1 MTKMREIGSGTR
13 RRVVCLAMLAL
24 LATGGLAGC
33 GSKAGYPTAKPV
45 SVLNQPGECAYC
57 HRKIE
62 RVTEDNLV
70 TYDGV
75 QYIVCDEKCAAAQKI
90 AAER

>member
-13 RRVVCLAMLAL
+13 RRVCLAMLAL

-33 GSKAGYPTAKPV
+33 GSKAGYPTAKPA

-57 HRKIE
+57 HRTIE
-62 RVTEDNLV
+62 LVTEDNLV

-75 QYIVCDEKCAAAQKI
+75 QYIVCDEKCAAAQRI

>member
-1 MTKMREIGSGTR
+1 
-13 RRVVCLAMLAL
+13 MLAL
-24 LATGGLAGC
+24 LATGSLTGC
-33 GSKAGYPTAKPV
+33 GSKAGYPTAPAV
-45 SVLNQPGECAYC
+45 SVLDQPGECAYC

>member
-1 MTKMREIGSGTR
+1 MWRAVYLT
-13 RRVVCLAMLAL
+13 MLAL
-24 LATGGLAGC
+24 LATISLSGC
-33 GSKAGYPTAKPV
+33 GSQAGYPTATAA

-62 RVTEDNLV
+62 RVAQDNLV

-75 QYIVCDEKCAAAQKI
+75 QYIVCDEKCAAEQKV

>member
-1 MTKMREIGSGTR
+1 MRESRRKGKMRTR
-13 RRVVCLAMLAL
+13 LGVRLAL
-24 LATGGLAGC
+24 LALLAGSLTGC
-33 GSKAGYPTAKPV
+33 GNKAGYPTAKPV
-45 SVLNQPGECAYC
+45 SVLNQPGECACC

-62 RVTEDNLV
+62 RVTESNLV

-75 QYIVCDEKCAAAQKI
+75 QYVVCNEECAAGQKI

>member
-1 MTKMREIGSGTR
+1 VIGR
-13 RRVVCLAMLAL
+13 RRVICLAL
-24 LATGGLAGC
+24 LASVWLTGC
-33 GSKAGYPTAKPV
+33 GSKSGYPTAKPV

-62 RVTEDNLV
+62 RVGPENLV
-70 TYDGV
+70 TFDGV
-75 QYIVCDEKCAAAQKI
+75 EYIVCDEKCAAAQKS

>member
-1 MTKMREIGSGTR
+1 MCEIGRKAKMRTR
-13 RRVVCLAMLAL
+13 PGAWLAMLAL
-24 LATGGLAGC
+24 LAGSLTGC

-45 SVLNQPGECAYC
+45 SVLNQSGECAYC

-62 RVTEDNLV
+62 RVTEGNLV

-75 QYIVCDEKCAAAQKI
+75 QYIVCNEECAAGQKI

>member
-1 MTKMREIGSGTR
+1 MGTTRIRCLTAAAVLAAISGF
-13 RRVVCLAMLAL
+13 
-24 LATGGLAGC
+24 GC
-33 GSKAGYPTAKPV
+33 GTKAGYPTATPV

-75 QYIVCDEKCAAAQKI
+75 QYIVCSEECAAKQKV

>member
-1 MTKMREIGSGTR
+1 MRESRRKVKMRTR
-13 RRVVCLAMLAL
+13 LGVRLAL
-24 LATGGLAGC
+24 LALLAGSLTGC
-33 GSKAGYPTAKPV
+33 GNKAGYPTAKPV
-45 SVLNQPGECAYC
+45 SGLNQPGECAYC

-62 RVTEDNLV
+62 RVTESNLV

-75 QYIVCDEKCAAAQKI
+75 QYVVCNEECAASQKI

>member
-1 MTKMREIGSGTR
+1 MRRI
-13 RRVVCLAMLAL
+13 VCLAMFA
-24 LATGGLAGC
+24 LATASLGGC
-33 GSKAGYPTAKPV
+33 GSKAGYPTAKTV
-45 SVLNQPGECAYC
+45 SVLDQPGECAYC

-70 TYDGV
+70 TYDGI

>member
-1 MTKMREIGSGTR
+1 MREIASNR
-13 RRVVCLAMLAL
+13 RIGVGRAVALATLAL
-24 LATGGLAGC
+24 LAASVTGC
-33 GSKAGYPTAKPV
+33 GSKPGYPTAKPV

-62 RVTEDNLV
+62 LVTEDNLV

-75 QYIVCDEKCAAAQKI
+75 QYVVCSEECAAAQKI
-90 AAER
+90 AAGR

>member
-1 MTKMREIGSGTR
+1 MIGR
-13 RRVVCLAMLAL
+13 RRVICLAL
-24 LATGGLAGC
+24 LASVWLTGC
-33 GSKAGYPTAKPV
+33 GSKSGYPTAKPV

-62 RVTEDNLV
+62 RVGPENLV
-70 TYDGV
+70 TFDGV
-75 QYIVCDEKCAAAQKI
+75 EYIVCDEKCAAAQKI